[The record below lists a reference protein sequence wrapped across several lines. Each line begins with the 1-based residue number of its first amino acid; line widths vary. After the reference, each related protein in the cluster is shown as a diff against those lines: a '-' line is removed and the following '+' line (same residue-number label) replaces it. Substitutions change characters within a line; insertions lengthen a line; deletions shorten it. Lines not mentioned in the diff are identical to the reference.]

1 MDQKDYNQGLIYLKD
16 RIEKSYHEKDALK
29 IMSGMME
36 KRVVS
41 LRINSLKTTVSE
53 IKQALDLEKISY
65 EEVSWYDHALIVY
78 EKESVIE
85 KLAIYQLGKI
95 YLQSLSS
102 MIPPLILNPKP
113 HTDILDMAAAP
124 GGKTTE
130 IAAITANQAY
140 ITACEASPI
149 RAEKLKFNV
158 MRQGAKNVTILIK
171 DATKLDDFFRFD
183 QIMLDAP
190 CSGSGTIDLN
200 DEKSYRYFSQKLVE
214 KSVEIQHNLLRKASI
229 LLKPG
234 QEMVYSTCSVLPD
247 ENERVIQ
254 KLLKSNQME
263 LVPIDL
269 TLFKDIPQLSS
280 MLSGTLLIP
289 PGKLYEGFFIAKL
302 RKKGK

>member
-16 RIEKSYHEKDALK
+16 RIEKSYHEQDALK
-29 IMSGMME
+29 IMTGMME

-53 IKQALDLEKISY
+53 IKQVLDLEKISY

-130 IAAITANQAY
+130 IASITANQAF

-214 KSVEIQHNLLRKASI
+214 KSMEIQHNLLRKASI

-280 MLSGTLLIP
+280 MLSGSLLIP

>member
-280 MLSGTLLIP
+280 MLSGSLLIP